1 MAIFSP
7 YIEKEVEIFMDDFSV
22 VGTSFEDCLANLCK
36 ILQRCEETNLVLNWE
51 KCHFMVQEGIV
62 LGHRVTSRGIE
73 VDKAKIEV
81 IEQLCTPTTV
91 KDVRSF
97 LGHCGFYRRF
107 IKDFAQI
114 SKPLTNLLV
123 KDSDFNFSDE
133 CVKSFIR
140 LKEALVSAPIL
151 QPPDWSQPF
160 EIMCDASDYAVGA
173 VLGQRKDKKPVVIC
187 YASKVL
193 DPAQI
198 NYTTTEKELLAV
210 VYALDKFRS
219 YLVGSQIVIYTD
231 HAALRYLL
239 SKKDAK
245 PRLIRWILL
254 LQEFDIEIRDKKGSE
269 NSVADHLSRLHWKGE
284 EQNHVPIDDSIP
296 GEQLFSLGARTD
308 CHLQPEPEQKSCLAI
323 ACGPQVTTCDPASKP
338 AETPWYA
345 DFANFLVAGIL
356 PSEMTFQQ
364 RKKFRADVKY
374 YFWEEPFLFKVGI
387 DGIYRRCV
395 PNEEVHSI
403 LSHCH
408 SSAYGGHASSSK
420 TAFKV
425 LQAGF
430 FWPTIFKD
438 AHAFVQSCD
447 QCQRTGNISRRR
459 EMPQQPILEVEIF
472 DVWGI
477 DFMGPFPSSRGFEYI
492 LVAVDYVSK
501 WVEALACAKA
511 DANSVKRLFNDVIF
525 PRFGV
530 PRAVISDGGKHFIN
544 RQFEQ
549 LLRKHGV
556 THKVSTSYHPQTN
569 GQVEV
574 SNREIKAIL
583 EKTVARSRKDWA
595 FKLNDALWAYRTAFK
610 TPIGMSPFK
619 LVYGK
624 PCHLPV
630 EIEHKAYWATRA
642 INMDL
647 QTAGEK
653 RILDLHELEEMR
665 LHAYDNAKMYKERTK
680 RVHDDRIM
688 RRDFKEGD
696 LVLLF
701 NSRLRLFPGKL
712 KSRWS
717 GPFVVKKVYP
727 FGAVDIAGKDGVAFK
742 VNGQR
747 LKAYVADHNR
757 EERLSLHLSDPS
769 RADT

>member
-1 MAIFSP
+1 
-7 YIEKEVEIFMDDFSV
+7 
-22 VGTSFEDCLANLCK
+22 
-36 ILQRCEETNLVLNWE
+36 
-51 KCHFMVQEGIV
+51 
-62 LGHRVTSRGIE
+62 
-73 VDKAKIEV
+73 
-81 IEQLCTPTTV
+81 
-91 KDVRSF
+91 
-97 LGHCGFYRRF
+97 
-107 IKDFAQI
+107 
-114 SKPLTNLLV
+114 
-123 KDSDFNFSDE
+123 
-133 CVKSFIR
+133 
-140 LKEALVSAPIL
+140 
-151 QPPDWSQPF
+151 
-160 EIMCDASDYAVGA
+160 
-173 VLGQRKDKKPVVIC
+173 
-187 YASKVL
+187 
-193 DPAQI
+193 
-198 NYTTTEKELLAV
+198 
-210 VYALDKFRS
+210 
-219 YLVGSQIVIYTD
+219 
-231 HAALRYLL
+231 
-239 SKKDAK
+239 
-245 PRLIRWILL
+245 
-254 LQEFDIEIRDKKGSE
+254 
-269 NSVADHLSRLHWKGE
+269 
-284 EQNHVPIDDSIP
+284 
-296 GEQLFSLGARTD
+296 
-308 CHLQPEPEQKSCLAI
+308 
-323 ACGPQVTTCDPASKP
+323 
-338 AETPWYA
+338 
-345 DFANFLVAGIL
+345 
-356 PSEMTFQQ
+356 MTYQQ
-364 RKKFRADVKY
+364 RKKLRADAKF
-374 YFWEEPFLFKVGI
+374 YFWEEPFLFKIGI
-387 DGIYRRCV
+387 DGICRRCV
-395 PNEEVHSI
+395 PHEEVHSI

-420 TAFKV
+420 TAAKV

-447 QCQRTGNISRRR
+447 QCQRTGNISRRS

-477 DFMGPFPSSRGFEYI
+477 DFMGPFPSSKGFEYI

-549 LLRKHGV
+549 LLTKHGV

-574 SNREIKAIL
+574 SNREIKVIL

-624 PCHLPV
+624 HCHLPV
-630 EIEHKAYWATRA
+630 EIEHKAYWATRT
-642 INMDL
+642 INLDL
-647 QTAGEK
+647 QEAGEK

-665 LHAYDNAKMYKERTK
+665 LQAYDNARMYKERTK
-680 RVHDDRIM
+680 KVHDNRIM
-688 RRDFKEGD
+688 RRDFNEGD

-712 KSRWS
+712 KSKWS

-727 FGAVDIAGKDGVAFK
+727 FGAVDLAGKDGAVFK

-747 LKAYVADHNR
+747 LKAYVANQDHK
-757 EERLSLHLSDPS
+757 ERLDLHLSDPS
-769 RADT
+769 PATP